1 MRLYGEWGRSS
12 LALLDV
18 REETRR
24 LSGDLLQLDQA
35 IGASRGGRRNT
46 HGGPEALE
54 DLGEVLREM
63 EKQVKR
69 ISQRADGALAALDET
84 ASQIR
89 DATACP
95 PAPAPAATAGAAAG
109 NDRNTTPC
117 EGVCAAGSGSGG
129 RSSS

>member
-1 MRLYGEWGRSS
+1 EWGRSS

-35 IGASRGGRRNT
+35 IAASRGGRRNA
-46 HGGPEALE
+46 HGGSEALD
-54 DLGEVLREM
+54 DLGDILREM
-63 EKQVKR
+63 EEKVKR
-69 ISQRADGALAALDET
+69 ISQRADGALAALNET

-95 PAPAPAATAGAAAG
+95 PAATAGAAAG
-109 NDRNTTPC
+109 NDRITSPC
-117 EGVCAAGSGSGG
+117 EDVCAAPGSGG